1 MALRIIEG
9 REMKEVKNS
18 TRRVTGWS
26 SERERESKTGSNQAA
41 GGEDVDFI

>member
-1 MALRIIEG
+1 MPVMALRIIEG

-26 SERERESKTGSNQAA
+26 SEREREQDRLKPGSRWRRC
-41 GGEDVDFI
+41 